1 MPASKGKTQLSQ
13 KMKTMKGRRAEPKEE
28 SRVLRSPRPTGKKVS
43 PEAGKLKATPEALP
57 MSVEGKPRNLRMED
71 KISRDTRDFHFPL
84 NEQNAK
90 GGTVHRVS
98 VAHRVVIFGPPR
110 GHPQISVELELQR
123 DLKACLD
130 HYAKVFREVR
140 AVFSKGTYLCPRN
153 PEPSTYSGRIAFLK
167 EGDPGKVTLPMETF
181 DRYSSWCDFD
191 HESAMSFVTWNG
203 RESFVAVSRAI
214 KDDKLFVPSLLLALK
229 GSNYLPDCELGE
241 LLSVT
246 ALEFRGTV
254 TCNIVKPL
262 QLNWQCYD
270 SNGEATD
277 WQAIQFGPSD
287 TGPSMPNQEEDEELD
302 VVSDD
307 SGRYR
312 RGIYPTVVRNFSL
325 TNVKSTLS
333 LTATDNMEEEV
344 GNLKTR

>member
-1 MPASKGKTQLSQ
+1 MPAPKGKPTLKQNL
-13 KMKTMKGRRAEPKEE
+13 KTVKSRKTEPKEE
-28 SRVLRSPRPTGKKVS
+28 GRVFRSPRPAGKKDSFLLTNLPTV
-43 PEAGKLKATPEALP
+43 PETRTPG
-57 MSVEGKPRNLRMED
+57 VEGKTRNLRMEE
-71 KISRDTRDFHFPL
+71 KISKDTRDFHFPL
-84 NEQNAK
+84 GEQQAK

-123 DLKACLD
+123 DLCACLD

-140 AVFSKGTYLCPRN
+140 AVFSKGVYLCPRA
-153 PEPSTYSGRIAFLK
+153 PEPNVYSGRIAFLK
-167 EGDPGKVTLPMETF
+167 EGDPGKVSLPMEAV

-191 HESAMSFVTWNG
+191 HESTMSFVTWNG
-203 RESFVAVSRAI
+203 RGSFVAVSKAI
-214 KDDKLFVPSLLLALK
+214 QDNRLFVPSLLLALK
-229 GSNYLPDCELGE
+229 APDHLPDCELGE

-262 QLNWQCYD
+262 QLNWQCYGP
-270 SNGEATD
+270 NGEAVD
-277 WQAIQFGPSD
+277 WQAVQFGSSD
-287 TGPSMPNQEEDEELD
+287 SGPSMPNQDEDEDLD
-302 VVSDD
+302 VVTDD
-307 SGRYR
+307 SGQYR

-333 LTATDNMEEEV
+333 LTATDRMGE
-344 GNLKTR
+344 